1 MAQIALP
8 FGLAAR
14 PAMGRSDFFVSQ
26 SNALALALI
35 DQWPQWTP
43 PVCVIAGPEGS
54 GKSHLAHVWQAKSGA
69 EIVAASEL
77 ASTNLDRLGTTPLA
91 LEDMDAALRE
101 GLEPSIAFHIYN
113 RIVAAGQTLLIT
125 AREAPQRWH
134 VALPDLATRMRGALF
149 AQIAPPDDALLAAVL
164 LKHFTDR
171 QVKIA
176 DNLIP
181 WLTKRLERSL
191 AAAARMAAILDEAAL
206 AAKKPITIA
215 LAREILGG

>member
-14 PAMGRSDFFVSQ
+14 PAMGRSDFFASQ

-54 GKSHLAHVWQAKSGA
+54 GKSHLVHVWQTGSGA
-69 EIVAASEL
+69 SIIRADA
-77 ASTNLDRLGTTPLA
+77 LGSDWPEDLGSRPLA
-91 LEDMDAALRE
+91 VEDLDEALRD
-101 GLEPSIAFHIYN
+101 GLDPARVFHLHN
-113 RIVAAGQTLLIT
+113 RIIASGQTLLIT
-125 AREAPQRWH
+125 AREAPQRWQ
-134 VALPDLATRMRGALF
+134 VTLPDLATRMRGALF

-176 DNLIP
+176 QNLIP
-181 WLTKRLERSL
+181 WLIKRLERSL
-191 AAAARMAAILDEAAL
+191 AAAARMAAKLDEAAL

>member
-8 FGLAAR
+8 FGLAVR

-26 SNALALALI
+26 SNALALALV
-35 DQWPQWTP
+35 DQWPQWVP

-54 GKSHLAHVWQAKSGA
+54 GKSHLVHVWQAKTN
-69 EIVAASEL
+69 AAVMAAGNISDK
-77 ASTNLDRLGTTPLA
+77 TIPGLGGQPLA
-91 LEDMDAALRE
+91 VEDLDAALAG
-101 GLEPSIAFHIYN
+101 GLSPQSVFHLHN
-113 RIVAAGQTLLIT
+113 RVISMGQTLLIT
-125 AREAPQRWH
+125 ARQAPQRWH
-134 VALPDLATRMRGALF
+134 VTLADLATRMRGALI
-149 AQIAPPDDALLAAVL
+149 AEIAPPDDALLSAVL

-176 DNLIP
+176 ANVIP
-181 WLTKRLERSL
+181 WLVKRLERSL
-191 AAAARMAAILDEAAL
+191 AAAARAVETLDEAAL